1 MEVRVPVPGSQV
13 VGFRPFLDY
22 EERLYREKPKLE
34 PVEEKWP
41 LAATLRFVV
50 VSGVVL
56 WAAIGFIASAL
67 F

>member
-1 MEVRVPVPGSQV
+1 MPVPGSQV
-13 VGFRPFLDY
+13 VGFRPFLDH
-22 EERLYREKPKLE
+22 EERLYRERTERE

-41 LAATLRFVV
+41 LAVTLRFVV
-50 VSGVVL
+50 ASGVVL